1 MNVEEKYRKWLN
13 SPIPE
18 DLRKQLEEMDRK
30 DIYDAFYTDL
40 EFGTAGM
47 RGILGPGSNRMNV
60 YMVRKATVGFAKY
73 LLKSD
78 PDVRKREW

>member
-40 EFGTAGM
+40 
-47 RGILGPGSNRMNV
+47 
-60 YMVRKATVGFAKY
+60 
-73 LLKSD
+73 
-78 PDVRKREW
+78 